1 MKGKDGEMP
10 FSQMHR
16 TNWISD
22 MGADEILILLRRN
35 SLLYPLIRASV
46 MQV

>member
-22 MGADEILILLRRN
+22 MGVDEILILLRRKAY
-35 SLLYPLIRASV
+35 STP
-46 MQV
+46 